1 MYIIQST
8 RLIYLDCF
16 SLKFFFSNLKDCF
29 KNEVIIIEELS
40 SFNNLI
46 IKILNFLGFRFKEL
60 KFVAGHLNYNNENVF
75 LKAREIAG
83 KLSIDCSSDIISSSE
98 TILNLNKEF
107 NEGTIELFMSR
118 YLQLY
123 VEKWIMNILVIQSI
137 NRLSNSESE
146 IFLRKPYIFNEK
158 LISNCFPDLNITF
171 YSNNFLRNL
180 KIYLL
185 FISSK
190 FSVIKFIFHAFKKK
204 SKSTN
209 NTEQKSVLCLQN
221 DTVSLNR
228 KKRSQPHW
236 IEKDNIKDY
245 STYILSFGYSN
256 APQIKDEKELKKN
269 NYFIINPS
277 IFIDSYKFNKKN
289 DVLKLIFKT
298 IKKSNFKFWSSSSY
312 QEKYHLLQIN
322 KLFLSSY
329 LISSIAIYL
338 KTKVFIINEPQSIYS
353 DALVLVSDKLCIKT
367 IALQYSNMN
376 LISPLMMSNANVF
389 CIFSEI
395 YKDVFS
401 YKNIKPDK
409 YLVTG
414 YIYNGLKDYLI
425 EDSRK
430 LKKYFENANVDFIIS
445 YFDENIQYGK
455 WALYNDSD
463 HIRDIEC
470 LADTVIKNNKLGII
484 IKTQFNYNS
493 PAVLYPDNLLI
504 KQAYE
509 TGRFI
514 EIKSGSLRNDIY
526 VAQAALA
533 SDLCIGHSYGA
544 TASLEAAVYGVS
556 SVLIAENKISTRWDY
571 LYNQRNIIYDS
582 LERVLKN
589 AIENKNKI
597 NSIGDWS
604 KIIDNFD
611 SGRNFTFKNT
621 LNKLIN
627 KNLN

>member
-1 MYIIQST
+1 MDRIQST

-29 KNEVIIIEELS
+29 KNEIIIIEELS

-60 KFVAGHLNYNNENVF
+60 NFVAGHLNYKNENVF

-98 TILNLNKEF
+98 TILNLNIEF
-107 NEGTIELFMSR
+107 NEGTIELFISR

-158 LISNCFPDLNITF
+158 LISNYFPDLNITF
-171 YSNNFLRNL
+171 YSNNFSRNL

-190 FSVIKFIFHAFKKK
+190 FSDIKFIFHAFKKK

-221 DTVSLNR
+221 DTISLDR

-236 IEKDNIKDY
+236 VDSNNIANY
-245 STYILSFGYSN
+245 NTYILSFGYKSSPN
-256 APQIKDEKELKKN
+256 ILDEKKLNQKNCYVVFPSVFLKSYKANKN
-269 NYFIINPS
+269 N
-277 IFIDSYKFNKKN
+277 K
-289 DVLKLIFKT
+289 VLKLIFAT
-298 IKKSNFKFWSSSSY
+298 IKKTNLKFWLSNNYS
-312 QEKYHLLQIN
+312 EKYHLLQIN
-322 KLFLSSY
+322 KLFLKSY
-329 LISSIAIYL
+329 LVSAIAIDL

-367 IALQYSNMN
+367 IALQYSNMT

-414 YIYNGLKDYLI
+414 YLYNGLKDYLI

-470 LADTVIKNNKLGII
+470 LANTVIKNNKLGIV

-493 PAVLYPDNLLI
+493 PAVLYPNNLLI

-556 SVLIAENKISTRWDY
+556 SVLIAENKISTRLDY
-571 LYNQRNIIYDS
+571 LYNQSNIIYDS
-582 LERVLKN
+582 LESVLKN
-589 AIENKNKI
+589 VLENKN

-604 KIIDNFD
+604 PIIGNFD
-611 SGRNFTFKNT
+611 SDRNFSAKNN
-621 LNKLIN
+621 LNKIVN
-627 KNLN
+627 NYLN

>member
-1 MYIIQST
+1 
-8 RLIYLDCF
+8 
-16 SLKFFFSNLKDCF
+16 
-29 KNEVIIIEELS
+29 VIA
-40 SFNNLI
+40 
-46 IKILNFLGFRFKEL
+46 K
-60 KFVAGHLNYNNENVF
+60 
-75 LKAREIAG
+75 
-83 KLSIDCSSDIISSSE
+83 
-98 TILNLNKEF
+98 
-107 NEGTIELFMSR
+107 
-118 YLQLY
+118 
-123 VEKWIMNILVIQSI
+123 
-137 NRLSNSESE
+137 
-146 IFLRKPYIFNEK
+146 
-158 LISNCFPDLNITF
+158 
-171 YSNNFLRNL
+171 
-180 KIYLL
+180 
-185 FISSK
+185 
-190 FSVIKFIFHAFKKK
+190 KFI
-204 SKSTN
+204 
-209 NTEQKSVLCLQN
+209 L
-221 DTVSLNR
+221 
-228 KKRSQPHW
+228 
-236 IEKDNIKDY
+236 
-245 STYILSFGYSN
+245 
-256 APQIKDEKELKKN
+256 
-269 NYFIINPS
+269 
-277 IFIDSYKFNKKN
+277 
-289 DVLKLIFKT
+289 
-298 IKKSNFKFWSSSSY
+298 
-312 QEKYHLLQIN
+312 
-322 KLFLSSY
+322 
-329 LISSIAIYL
+329 
-338 KTKVFIINEPQSIYS
+338 
-353 DALVLVSDKLCIKT
+353 
-367 IALQYSNMN
+367 
-376 LISPLMMSNANVF
+376 
-389 CIFSEI
+389 
-395 YKDVFS
+395 
-401 YKNIKPDK
+401 
-409 YLVTG
+409 
-414 YIYNGLKDYLI
+414 
-425 EDSRK
+425 
-430 LKKYFENANVDFIIS
+430 DFIIS

-514 EIKSGSLRNDIY
+514 EIKSGRLRNDIY

>member
-1 MYIIQST
+1 MDRIQST
-8 RLIYLDCF
+8 RLIYLDYF
-16 SLKFFFSNLKDCF
+16 SLKFFLSNLKDCF
-29 KNEVIIIEELS
+29 KNEIIIIEELS

-60 KFVAGHLNYNNENVF
+60 NFVAGHLNYKNENVF

-98 TILNLNKEF
+98 TILNLNIEF
-107 NEGTIELFMSR
+107 NEGTIELFISR

-158 LISNCFPDLNITF
+158 LISNYFPDLNITF
-171 YSNNFLRNL
+171 YSNNFSRNL

-221 DTVSLNR
+221 DTISLDR

-236 IEKDNIKDY
+236 VDSNNIANY
-245 STYILSFGYSN
+245 NTYILSFGYKSSPN
-256 APQIKDEKELKKN
+256 ILDEKKLNQKNCYVVFPSVFLKSYKANKN
-269 NYFIINPS
+269 N
-277 IFIDSYKFNKKN
+277 K
-289 DVLKLIFKT
+289 VLKLIFAT
-298 IKKSNFKFWSSSSY
+298 IKKTNLKFWLSNNYS
-312 QEKYHLLQIN
+312 EKYHLLQIN
-322 KLFLSSY
+322 KLFLKSY
-329 LISSIAIYL
+329 LVSAIAIDL

-367 IALQYSNMN
+367 IALQYSNMT

-414 YIYNGLKDYLI
+414 YLYNGLKDYLI

-470 LADTVIKNNKLGII
+470 LANTVIKNNKLGIV

-493 PAVLYPDNLLI
+493 PAVLYPNNLLI

-514 EIKSGSLRNDIY
+514 EIKSGRLRNDIY

-556 SVLIAENKISTRWDY
+556 SVLIAENKISTRLDY
-571 LYNQRNIIYDS
+571 LYNQSNIIYDS
-582 LERVLKN
+582 LESVLKN
-589 AIENKNKI
+589 VLENKN

-604 KIIDNFD
+604 PIIGNFD
-611 SGRNFTFKNT
+611 SDRNFSAKNN
-621 LNKLIN
+621 LNKIVN
-627 KNLN
+627 NYLN